1 MPFFG
6 YPLEKLKGPFVCVS
20 IKRNRSF
27 RKLGLDRENIKYV
40 TLYSR
45 SKVDSRRYLRL
56 QDFTDRSLPFYN
68 GYLVRDFTHAA
79 SPRVPRTLAR
89 VISIGREMDELRAR
103 LAQVELERDQAVAD
117 FNRRNAQLAQMEETQ
132 RTLHEHLY
140 ILKTKYE
147 TAKVR
152 TPPRPVTSAW
162 ALS

>member
-1 MPFFG
+1 MSHSI
-6 YPLEKLKGPFVCVS
+6 LVRRWTLDDICVS
-20 IKRNRSF
+20 KTSQTS
-27 RKLGLDRENIKYV
+27 V
-40 TLYSR
+40 
-45 SKVDSRRYLRL
+45 
-56 QDFTDRSLPFYN
+56 PFYN

-79 SPRVPRTLAR
+79 CSPRVPRTLAR

-152 TPPRPVTSAW
+152 TPRPVNSAW